1 MSVDQSACR
10 SAAQLL
16 CTATERVLWPDIA
29 RWSPR
34 SAHGHRLECRVGAGE
49 ATYYRAQGLRSHRLT
64 FGWKMIA
71 SKRDP
76 LLARQWLTGRE
87 MLARGYFSGQFSLP
101 TLLAHTC
108 CHEFSHLVQA
118 LNGWMSRGSVHN
130 HQFYRILDEIYAADA
145 AQRVLEFIEQDARQ
159 LRLPLEFAE
168 SEALFANEPRR
179 FRMGQRVCFEYR
191 GAPVVGEV
199 IRVNRKTVNVKPLA
213 ARSRNEYFRISPHY
227 LTPCAEPA

>member
-1 MSVDQSACR
+1 MSVDQSGCR
-10 SAAQLL
+10 AAAELL
-16 CTATERVLWPDIA
+16 CTAAETVLWPDIA
-29 RWSPR
+29 HWSPR
-34 SAHGHRLECRVGAGE
+34 SAHGHRLECRVGSGE
-49 ATYYRAQGLRSHRLT
+49 ATYYRAQGLGSHRLT
-64 FGWKMIA
+64 FGWKMVA

-87 MLARGYFSGQFSLP
+87 MLARGYFAGQFTLP

-108 CHEFSHLVQA
+108 CHEFAHLVQA

-130 HQFYRILDEIYAADA
+130 RQFYRILDEIYAADA
-145 AQRVLEFIEQDARQ
+145 AERVLGLIERDARQ
-159 LRLPLEFAE
+159 LGLPLEFAD
-168 SEALFANEPRR
+168 SEGHAPGEAKR
-179 FRMGQRVCFEYR
+179 FRMGQRVRFDYR

-213 ARSRNEYFRISPHY
+213 ARYRNEYFRISPHY